1 MSLQIIKSATVTM
14 TGGAY
19 AVVVLFTVT
28 IFLLQNGNIINV
40 VNYLAMYIR
49 TCYMHA
55 CIHTYILTGKSWYNH
70 SFTWNCI
77 RKSIII

>member
-28 IFLLQNGNIINV
+28 IYLLQNGNIVNV
-40 VNYLAMYIR
+40 VIYIR
-49 TCYMHA
+49 
-55 CIHTYILTGKSWYNH
+55 
-70 SFTWNCI
+70 
-77 RKSIII
+77 